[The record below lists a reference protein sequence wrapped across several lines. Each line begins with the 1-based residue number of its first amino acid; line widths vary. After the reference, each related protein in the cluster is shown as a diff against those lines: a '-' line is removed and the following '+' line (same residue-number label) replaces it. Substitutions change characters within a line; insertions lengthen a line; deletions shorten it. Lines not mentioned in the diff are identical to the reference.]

1 MATPS
6 VDIMSSPDPLNDS
19 PTTQSFFPSSQR
31 VTRSQR
37 TGKFMSMEN
46 TPRKQRFELEVGHGK
61 SPQKLLVTVETEN
74 SSATAGPRR
83 RLFASSSPASATRRR
98 PRAVTTTVPVRD
110 AIEEEP
116 NGAMETTETPR
127 RRGRPRKSNGTP
139 MPSAAKKRK
148 ATTPARRTP
157 RRPRTASAGVEGDA
171 PTEPSA
177 RGTSRASR
185 RGRPPR
191 DLLSA
196 PPSDAGS
203 VVATQNTTAS
213 KRDERSRQASMP
225 DEPVY
230 MDDSAAVDF
239 ADTASTPDMSQP
251 SENEMDLIRLS
262 EDIMD
267 TDIRVEP
274 TPPPDVPDD
283 AGADD
288 ESDIW
293 MATLSNNATPKQ
305 ILRTGSNTRT
315 ASSAS
320 KKGGPISS
328 PQPSID
334 DDEDDDEGRGYTDL
348 GAAASDVSS
357 IDEPP
362 RDTNDTIAQ
371 GEDFSMIFMESI
383 RSLQPDAGTVELGEE
398 DFGEETNMIINNT
411 LESLRQ
417 EVAQEPE
424 DSPEITRSFAAEV
437 PAAEHTE
444 AVSADSQP
452 EPALQPTSLF
462 SPSRAR
468 SPRKSNSSPL
478 RHQVLRS
485 TVKNAGAN
493 SAAPDAEV
501 TPREGFLSG
510 LSGQNDAEI
519 SDAYDD
525 SFSEIPQNVLEAAT
539 PARPA
544 KLLMADYDGDEEEDG
559 DEEDHD
565 DDRGEEVNQGHQQEN
580 NEVEEVDGVDNA
592 DAVNPQQTLASPS
605 REGEEPDEALTQPQA
620 AQTEEREEHDDEL
633 IQTQDNPE
641 EQAEEDDEMD
651 VIPAE
656 PPAPSVASILSRSD
670 NTRLPTPDPTPPF
683 IETESSTAVAKAI
696 NTAPVPHAT
705 SILPQISP
713 QIIISAQSDHEA
725 DIEDQAENGL
735 SRVDQQATAERSN
748 ITANTTPANQMSSPV
763 QEPASLGLDL
773 HEKHFRPSLSPIRRA
788 GRALQSV
795 TSDPPSPE
803 AVEKQ
808 LGSPFR
814 NSVSKDSWSG
824 SKDSQNSHSAVVPSP
839 KQQGQTSMPLAA
851 EALTGDLPDDP
862 FSTSRSIGQAGFLQA
877 LNRSVH
883 AEMTAAHSSPRGSA
897 TTSLRVSLPGDEM
910 SWIADE
916 GPISPNLR
924 GDNTLQEAAASST
937 AITKPSMAPGQL
949 DGAKEPF
956 KLVEEQDESDEEQ
969 EQEDED
975 DETDIWE
982 VEARREAPP
991 STRQQPFGKRMPNTH
1006 RRGTLPSPWT
1016 KNKARKG
1023 QDAAA
1028 SQVSPEHIISTATAQ
1043 ATVAP
1048 SEPEESSM
1056 MSQQPTSSGARQD
1069 TESAVKAKKFDLSA
1083 FFSSPAALP
1092 GIFAT
1097 KLLKSTTATGP
1108 QSSRPDPPAAS
1119 AMPTSSMF
1127 PQVTQKELDPVGRRP
1142 PRLDLFSPA
1151 RRRPRLDLFSPAR
1164 PQQPQ
1169 QPQEEQV
1176 DEISEVGEAVPS
1188 PAVQEQQ
1195 RLPPVAQKQN
1205 FTPSA
1210 RTSESALL
1218 QPPSGATTAT
1228 GVVTVSTPPRMQ
1240 LSHADIARW
1249 QQETSNAS
1257 KEPANRRPLLRP
1269 LPPRNASPTKSSL
1282 RSPMKPHTPGRVVE
1296 FTSSVLSP
1304 VEQAAARMQRRFSN
1318 STAASR
1324 PEAVTSITQQPVPQQ
1339 HDGKENH
1346 HDTSD
1351 VSMTDAS
1358 PLSKSPSPEPLSQ
1371 TVWTRQHWLFLDALL
1386 QLRRRA
1392 PFDVEYPRHA
1402 DKYLGKTVKSHG
1414 EAMRLD
1420 RWHLDCVDA
1429 FKAEVGGWDEG
1440 VLAKR
1445 LFSLILGEE
1454 KRRRGAARKPS
1465 RVMFH

>member
-1 MATPS
+1 
-6 VDIMSSPDPLNDS
+6 
-19 PTTQSFFPSSQR
+19 
-31 VTRSQR
+31 
-37 TGKFMSMEN
+37 
-46 TPRKQRFELEVGHGK
+46 
-61 SPQKLLVTVETEN
+61 
-74 SSATAGPRR
+74 
-83 RLFASSSPASATRRR
+83 
-98 PRAVTTTVPVRD
+98 
-110 AIEEEP
+110 
-116 NGAMETTETPR
+116 
-127 RRGRPRKSNGTP
+127 
-139 MPSAAKKRK
+139 
-148 ATTPARRTP
+148 
-157 RRPRTASAGVEGDA
+157 
-171 PTEPSA
+171 
-177 RGTSRASR
+177 
-185 RGRPPR
+185 
-191 DLLSA
+191 
-196 PPSDAGS
+196 
-203 VVATQNTTAS
+203 
-213 KRDERSRQASMP
+213 MP
-225 DEPVY
+225 DEPVN
-230 MDDSAAVDF
+230 MDDSAALDF

-293 MATLSNNATPKQ
+293 MATLSNNATPKPVVP
-305 ILRTGSNTRT
+305 TDPNTRT
-315 ASSAS
+315 TSSTS
-320 KKGGPISS
+320 KKGEPIGS

-334 DDEDDDEGRGYTDL
+334 DDEVDDEDRGYTDL
-348 GAAASDVSS
+348 GVAASDVSS

-424 DSPEITRSFAAEV
+424 DSPEITRSLAVEV
-437 PAAEHTE
+437 PAAELTE
-444 AVSADSQP
+444 PVSADNQPGSAQP

-468 SPRKSNSSPL
+468 SPRKLHSSPL

-485 TVKNAGAN
+485 TVKSAGAN

-501 TPREGFLSG
+501 TPREGFQSG
-510 LSGQNDAEI
+510 LSDQNHAEI
-519 SDAYDD
+519 SDVYDD

-544 KLLMADYDGDEEEDG
+544 KLFTADYDGNEEE
-559 DEEDHD
+559 EEEGEEEADHAD
-565 DDRGEEVNQGHQQEN
+565 DHVEEVNQGHEQEN
-580 NEVEEVDGVDNA
+580 DEVEEVDNVDNA
-592 DAVNPQQTLASPS
+592 DAVKFHRTLASPN
-605 REGEEPDEALTQPQA
+605 RESEGHYEALTQPQV
-620 AQTEEREEHDDEL
+620 AQMEEREEHDDEL
-633 IQTQDNPE
+633 MQAQDNPE
-641 EQAEEDDEMD
+641 EQAEEEDEMD

-656 PPAPSVASILSRSD
+656 PAAVSIASILSRSD

-683 IETESSTAVAKAI
+683 IETESSTAVDKAI
-696 NTAPVPHAT
+696 NTAPAPQAT
-705 SILPQISP
+705 SLLPQISP
-713 QIIISAQSDHEA
+713 QIIISTQSDHEA
-725 DIEDQAENGL
+725 DIENQAENGL
-735 SRVDQQATAERSN
+735 ARIDQQATAERSN

-814 NSVSKDSWSG
+814 SSVSKDSWSG
-824 SKDSQNSHSAVVPSP
+824 SKDSQNSRSAVVPSP

-851 EALTGDLPDDP
+851 EAPTSDLPDDP

-883 AEMTAAHSSPRGSA
+883 AEMTAAHSSPRGSV

-924 GDNTLQEAAASST
+924 GDNTLQEVAASST
-937 AITKPSMAPGQL
+937 AITKPPMARGQL
-949 DGAKEPF
+949 NGAKTPF
-956 KLVEEQDESDEEQ
+956 ELVEEQDESDEEQ
-969 EQEDED
+969 EQEDEH

-982 VEARREAPP
+982 VEARREAPA
-991 STRQQPFGKRMPNTH
+991 STRQQPFGKKMPNTH

-1016 KNKARKG
+1016 TNKARKG
-1023 QDAAA
+1023 QDATA
-1028 SQVSPEHIISTATAQ
+1028 SGVSRKHIISTATAQ

-1048 SEPEESSM
+1048 NEPEESSM
-1056 MSQQPTSSGARQD
+1056 MSQQPTSSGVRQD

-1092 GIFAT
+1092 GIFAS
-1097 KLLKSTTATGP
+1097 KLLKSTAATGP
-1108 QSSRPDPPAAS
+1108 QPSQPDPPAAS

-1127 PQVTQKELDPVGRRP
+1127 PQVTQKELDPVGRR

-1176 DEISEVGEAVPS
+1176 DELSQAGEVDPS

-1195 RLPPVAQKQN
+1195 RLPPIAQNQN
-1205 FTPSA
+1205 FTPRA
-1210 RTSESALL
+1210 RTSESALV

-1249 QQETSNAS
+1249 QQETSDAS

-1304 VEQAAARMQRRFSN
+1304 VEQAAARVQRRFSN
-1318 STAASR
+1318 STAASK
-1324 PEAVTSITQQPVPQQ
+1324 PDAVTSVTQQPVPQQ

-1402 DKYLGKTVKSHG
+1402 DKYLGKMVKSHG
-1414 EAMRLD
+1414 EAIRLD

-1429 FKAEVGGWDEG
+1429 FKTEVGGWDEG

-1454 KRRRGAARKPS
+1454 KRRRGAAKKPS
-1465 RVMFH
+1465 KVMFH